1 MRLSRRSRVFAAV
14 LALVSVLFT
23 QLAVASYL
31 CPSTQISRAI
41 EVAAASA
48 AAIDHHD
55 ASGCEDL
62 DAAEQPVPCHD
73 LGQTRIQFLDKAE
86 LPNVPPFAA
95 TMLVQTVSHADQPTR
110 SVVAL
115 PSDLFLTRATAPPLS
130 IRNCCFRI

>member
-31 CPSTQISRAI
+31 CPSMQIARAI
-41 EVAAASA
+41 EAAAV
-48 AAIDHHD
+48 DHQD
-55 ASGCEDL
+55 VSGCEDM
-62 DAAEQPVPCHD
+62 DTAKQPVPCHD
-73 LGQTRIQFLDKAE
+73 LGQTRNQSLDKAE

-95 TMLVQTVSHADQPTR
+95 TLLVQTVSPADHPTQ
-110 SVVAL
+110 SALPL
-115 PSDLFLTRATAPPLS
+115 PSDLYLTRATAPPLS